1 MEASS
6 ASDALPAGVNVNDL
20 YDGPKPGEVVRPL
33 VFTKPAELVAPIPP
47 PPQVSVAPE
56 VRQGYAALL
65 TAALD
70 VLSARLLGL
79 LAVVAAC
86 GMWSYAVWEPN
97 TLRTIAASLFS
108 LTVLLPLIVLY
119 WKAG

>member
-1 MEASS
+1 MTEPQP
-6 ASDALPAGVNVNDL
+6 LPEGVQPDEL
-20 YDGPKPGEVVRPL
+20 YDGPAEKVVPL
-33 VFTKPAELVAPIPP
+33 RFTEAAQLVAPIPQT
-47 PPQVSVAPE
+47 PQAVVP
-56 VRQGYAALL
+56 QPKPTIPDGYPAVL

-86 GMWSYAVWEPN
+86 AMWSFAVWDPS
-97 TLRTIAASLFS
+97 TMRTVAASLFS
-108 LTVLLPLIVLY
+108 LTVLMPLIVLY